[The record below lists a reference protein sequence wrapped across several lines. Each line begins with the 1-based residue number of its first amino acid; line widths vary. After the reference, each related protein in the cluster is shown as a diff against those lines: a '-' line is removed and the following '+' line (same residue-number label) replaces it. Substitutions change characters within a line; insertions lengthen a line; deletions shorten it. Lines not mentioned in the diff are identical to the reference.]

1 MINVRHTTARLFY
14 CKFPVSYL
22 RNIAKYGAKYRS
34 QVPSAQGVHLQH
46 TKQYQLRDPTLRTEF
61 FNIVCRLLMYITSGN
76 SRLPYLWNYP
86 ENAIN
91 TVHLPTHFM
100 SLPRSFP
107 VFCCSRL

>member
-34 QVPSAQGVHLQH
+34 QVPVAQGVHLQH
-46 TKQYQLRDPTLRTEF
+46 TKNYQLRDPMQRGEF
-61 FNIVCRLLMYITSGN
+61 FRLVCKLIWYSSSGK
-76 SRLPYLWNYP
+76 SRMPFLWNHL

-91 TVHLPTHFM
+91 TVLAF
-100 SLPRSFP
+100 SVL
-107 VFCCSRL
+107 